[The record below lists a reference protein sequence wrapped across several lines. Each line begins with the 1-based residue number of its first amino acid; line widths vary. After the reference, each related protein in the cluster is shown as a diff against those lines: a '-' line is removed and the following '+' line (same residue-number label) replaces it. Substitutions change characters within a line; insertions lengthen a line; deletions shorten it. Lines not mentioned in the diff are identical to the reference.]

1 MIYSTTNWLDETDS
15 TTGPSERSV
24 KKLEELNLYS
34 STRWDVI
41 LNNVE
46 IVVHIFVFFLSVFYN
61 ILSILIEDK
70 LLVIQSMFF
79 FMRNYWKGFDFFEI
93 IYLFKLVLIRI
104 EMKIHLRQVPILIP
118 SLVQVFN
125 FSLWI
130 VDHKCGFL

>member
-79 FMRNYWKGFDFFEI
+79 FMRNY
-93 IYLFKLVLIRI
+93 
-104 EMKIHLRQVPILIP
+104 
-118 SLVQVFN
+118 
-125 FSLWI
+125 
-130 VDHKCGFL
+130 